1 MLHVHFC
8 IIVSKSPFIL
18 PYILPICNLHTTYAQ
33 PRYSLYKKYNV
44 PTTWVYNTCKTTYIL
59 RTHILPLNYLE
70 KNIFPIYYHNPHP
83 HPREGGGP
91 HTDVYIYVYAYNATF
106 FAIFLLQ
113 YKYHL
118 LPYNP
123 PHPPTGVRGRC
134 ITVNPAIGIGGGGE
148 AEEGVG
154 KGCMQKGSWKLVIQL
169 YTVIYTIPSTW
180 RPKSSLENGFAH
192 VSIAA
197 VASARRCAAR
207 FAAAGPSW
215 AAPLSRRRKAS
226 WNDGRGRSC
235 TWIRWIWWDWVLDL
249 VSSVGK
255 HLLTSTN

>member
-1 MLHVHFC
+1 MH
-8 IIVSKSPFIL
+8 IVLLFLLSF
-18 PYILPICNLHTTYAQ
+18 Y
-33 PRYSLYKKYNV
+33 
-44 PTTWVYNTCKTTYIL
+44 YNTSTIYC
-59 RTHILPLNYLE
+59 HIT
-70 KNIFPIYYHNPHP
+70 
-83 HPREGGGP
+83 P
-91 HTDVYIYVYAYNATF
+91 HTHPQGCAGDVS
-106 FAIFLLQ
+106 LLI
-113 YKYHL
+113 
-118 LPYNP
+118 P
-123 PHPPTGVRGRC
+123 PLALGE
-134 ITVNPAIGIGGGGE
+134 GGE